1 MKPLRTQRKILAL
14 SQSRLARLSSVSR
27 FKICLFELG
36 DGELTAEE
44 LGRIRVALEAEAQ
57 RLRSLP
63 DSLNALNAGGDQAA

>member
-1 MKPLRTQRKILAL
+1 MLGL
-14 SQSRLARLSSVSR
+14 SQARLAKLSGVSR

-36 DGELTAEE
+36 DGELTTEE

-63 DSLNALNAGGDQAA
+63 DSLDALNAGGGQAA